1 MSPGTLPAL
10 NAVLNATAAILLV
23 VGHHMIKTGRVE
35 IHRKC
40 MISAVVV
47 SCLFLAS
54 YLTYHWMYG
63 SQPFWGTGWV
73 RTVYLIILGTH
84 SVCAAA
90 VVPLVLVTLVR
101 GLKRQDASHKRLAR
115 WTYPVWIYVSVT
127 GVVVYLMLYQLKP
140 VVG

>member
-54 YLTYHWMYG
+54 YLTYHSMYG

-101 GLKRQDASHKRLAR
+101 GLKRQDARHKRLAR